1 MSASRDAAPRVSSLY
16 IYPLKSARGVSL
28 SAVELD
34 WIGPR
39 ADRRWMLI
47 GEDGRFL
54 SQREHPCL
62 ALLTVTLHDG
72 GLLVEAP
79 GATPLELRAPRPDG
93 PRIRAAIWDDICDVE
108 TADAAADRWF
118 SDLVETPCRV
128 VHLPD
133 DFERVVDRAYAPDGR
148 RVGLADGFP
157 LLLIGEAS
165 LAVLNDKL
173 AHPVTMDRFRPNV
186 VIRGA
191 AAYAEDHWRDIR
203 IGELAFTV
211 VKPCARCS
219 TVLVDQATGIRQ
231 KEPLAT
237 LATYRKWDGEVWFGQ
252 NAIHGEPG
260 VIRVGDAVSIYSQD
274 TR

>member
-1 MSASRDAAPRVSSLY
+1 MSALLGPESLGDATPHVSGLY

-47 GEDGRFL
+47 GPDARFL
-54 SQREHPCL
+54 SQREHPRI
-62 ALLTVTLHDG
+62 ALFSVTLHDC

-79 GATPLELRAPRPDG
+79 GATPLELWAPRRTG
-93 PRIRAAIWDDICDVE
+93 RRIRATIWDDICDVE
-108 TADAAADRWF
+108 TVDVAADRWF
-118 SDLVETPCRV
+118 SDILGTTCRV

-133 DFERVVDRAYAPDGR
+133 DFERVIDRAYAPDER

-157 LLLIGEAS
+157 LLLIGQAS
-165 LAVLNDKL
+165 LAALNDKL

-186 VIRGA
+186 VIAGA
-191 AAYAEDHWRDIR
+191 APHAEDCWRDIS

-211 VKPCARCS
+211 VKPCGRCS
-219 TVLVDQATGIRQ
+219 TVLVDQATGIRG

-237 LATYRKWDGEVWFGQ
+237 LATYRKSDGQVWFGQ
-252 NAIHGEPG
+252 NAIHW
-260 VIRVGDAVSIYSQD
+260 
-274 TR
+274 